1 MMLKLFFPFLLV
13 AFSLHADSV
22 YCLHGF
28 LRSSKSMEKMGH
40 AFRQEG
46 MIVYNWGYPS
56 REKTIEEHAEDL
68 VRNLRETA
76 SRHPG
81 EAIHFATH
89 SLGGIIVRAAHNHP
103 DFPEEAKQGKAV
115 LLAPPNQGSRFGR
128 FLKYTPPISQMLGKK
143 AGRELLTN
151 QNFNHIGEFPEEKDV
166 LVISGTYGWNPL
178 AKGKND
184 GKVGVY
190 ECCLNTPHEH
200 RTHFAGHSWIMK
212 SDTVIEYSVDFITK

>member
-1 MMLKLFFPFLLV
+1 MLKLFLPLLLV

-56 REKTIEEHAEDL
+56 RAKSVEEHADDL
-68 VRNLRETA
+68 VRDLRATA
-76 SRHPG
+76 NRYP
-81 EAIHFATH
+81 EEPIHFVTH
-89 SLGGIIVRAAHNHP
+89 SLGGLIIRAAHNHP
-103 DFPEEAKQGKAV
+103 DFPEEAKMGKAV

-128 FLKYTPPISQMLGKK
+128 ILKYVPIMSKILGKK
-143 AGRELLTN
+143 AGKELLSH
-151 QNFNHIGEFPEEKDV
+151 QNFDHIGEFPDEKDV
-166 LVISGTYGWNPL
+166 LIISGTYGWNPL
-178 AKGKND
+178 VQGKND
-184 GKVGVY
+184 GKVAVF

-200 RTHFAGHSWIMK
+200 RTYFAGHSWIMK
-212 SDTVIEYSVDFITK
+212 SDTVIQYSVDFVTK